1 MDQRV
6 MELRIKQWISVI
18 EEQAKSGMGKGE
30 WCAMHGID
38 RTSFFR
44 WQKRVRQ
51 YLLDKYENQP
61 SRLPSTTASDE
72 TDFVEMPSAS
82 VSPAGT
88 EGQADLCSGD
98 TAACG
103 RSPSISIR
111 YGDFSIDL
119 GNDVDEG
126 QLSRV
131 LRVIKHAG

>member
-6 MELRIKQWISVI
+6 MELRIKQWISII

-44 WQKRVRQ
+44 GQKRVRE
-51 YLLDKYENQP
+51 YLLDKCDSQP
-61 SRLPSTTASDE
+61 SRLPSPTASDE
-72 TDFVEMPSAS
+72 TGFVEIPSVP
-82 VSPAGT
+82 VSLMGT
-88 EGQADLCSGD
+88 ESQAGRCSGD

-103 RSPSISIR
+103 CSPSISIR

>member
-6 MELRIKQWISVI
+6 KELRIKQWISII

-44 WQKRVRQ
+44 WQKRVRE
-51 YLLDKYENQP
+51 YLLDKCDSQP
-61 SRLPSTTASDE
+61 SRLPSPTASDE
-72 TDFVEMPSAS
+72 TGFVEIPSVP
-82 VSPAGT
+82 VSLMGT
-88 EGQADLCSGD
+88 ESQAGRCSGD

-119 GNDVDEG
+119 GSDVDEG